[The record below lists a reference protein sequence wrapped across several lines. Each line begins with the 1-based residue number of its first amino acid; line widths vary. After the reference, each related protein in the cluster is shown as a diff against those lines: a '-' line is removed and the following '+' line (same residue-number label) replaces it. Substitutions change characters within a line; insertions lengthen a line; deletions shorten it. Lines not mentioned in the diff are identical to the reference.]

1 MPNNPFLQAN
11 YLLDGTDK
19 IEITPEEE
27 IVRQTDPE
35 TFLYLVLL
43 KKMKQNPNANVTS
56 QIKKEI
62 ISDKDEDFGQLKPL
76 LYKKAEKQDKGMIFK
91 HQGVI
96 HEESFQF
103 DEMHRRR
110 SEYVNYCIN
119 KIKAAIVDEEMDE
132 NDAKHSPLN
141 V

>member
-1 MPNNPFLQAN
+1 
-11 YLLDGTDK
+11 
-19 IEITPEEE
+19 
-27 IVRQTDPE
+27 
-35 TFLYLVLL
+35 
-43 KKMKQNPNANVTS
+43 
-56 QIKKEI
+56 
-62 ISDKDEDFGQLKPL
+62 
-76 LYKKAEKQDKGMIFK
+76 MIFK

>member
-1 MPNNPFLQAN
+1 MIKNAFGCF
-11 YLLDGTDK
+11 D
-19 IEITPEEE
+19 EE
-27 IVRQTDPE
+27 
-35 TFLYLVLL
+35 
-43 KKMKQNPNANVTS
+43 MA
-56 QIKKEI
+56 
-62 ISDKDEDFGQLKPL
+62 
-76 LYKKAEKQDKGMIFK
+76 
-91 HQGVI
+91 GVI

>member
-62 ISDKDEDFGQLKPL
+62 ISDKDEDFG
-76 LYKKAEKQDKGMIFK
+76 
-91 HQGVI
+91 
-96 HEESFQF
+96 
-103 DEMHRRR
+103 
-110 SEYVNYCIN
+110 
-119 KIKAAIVDEEMDE
+119 
-132 NDAKHSPLN
+132 
-141 V
+141 